1 MRGVL
6 APLGALAVATLRLW
20 RLTGEH
26 WELVGGPPEGSRS
39 TTDRAHPVVSRL
51 AIEGVTGLYLEVRP
65 ERADVKA
72 EDIGRRVLP
81 VLEALLEAQRT
92 IGAVTHELASRYEE
106 IDLLYSIGQLLGHRH
121 AVEEV
126 ASVILR
132 EVSAVVGARRAG
144 LRIYDD
150 EHRVLRLIA
159 LSGPPSTTIPPEVP
173 IDEPDLLVVRS
184 FLTGRIEVGA
194 LPGWVDGEAMVVPI
208 IYSAAGSAPRSVGT
222 LSLAERAG
230 GGSFT
235 REETKLVA
243 AVATQIGSAL
253 ENARL
258 VARERDRERV
268 ARELELAH
276 DLQVKLLP
284 TPAVL
289 RGAAEVAVRSQP
301 AEALGGDLYTF
312 VRLGQGRVGVMIGDV
327 SSHGF
332 AAALIAAQVMA
343 AFGIHVRPTTS
354 PEEALELLCGSLSAD
369 LERTEMHL
377 SLFYGVLDQSAGHL
391 TYSNAGHPHVFR
403 LPETGPAERLVTTA
417 PPLGLSQGR
426 EFGVRTI
433 PWEFGCDL
441 LALFTDGLVDQL
453 DEAGQRFGEERIIA
467 RLEAGRALPSEELV
481 ERVFDEVTAFGGTP
495 GDDRTLLL
503 LRM

>member
-1 MRGVL
+1 M
-6 APLGALAVATLRLW
+6 LAVATLRLW
-20 RLTGEH
+20 RLTGDQ
-26 WELVGGPPEGSRS
+26 WELVGGPPESSRS

-51 AIEGVTGLYLEVRP
+51 AIEGIPGLYLEVRP
-65 ERADVKA
+65 ERADGKA
-72 EDIGRRVLP
+72 EDIGRCILP

-92 IGAVTHELASRYEE
+92 VGAVTGELASRYEE

-121 AVEEV
+121 AVEDV
-126 ASVILR
+126 ASLILR
-132 EVSAVVGARRAG
+132 EVGAVVGARRAG
-144 LRIYDD
+144 LRIYD
-150 EHRVLRLIA
+150 EERRVLRIIA
-159 LSGPPSTTIPPEVP
+159 LSGPPSTTIPPEVSV
-173 IDEPDLLVVRS
+173 DEPDLLVARS
-184 FLTGRIEVGA
+184 FLTGRIEVGP
-194 LPGWVDGEAMVVPI
+194 LPGWVEGEVMVVPI
-208 IYSAAGSAPRSVGT
+208 IYSAVGSAPRPVGT

-243 AVATQIGSAL
+243 AVATQIGAAL

-289 RGAAEVAVRSQP
+289 RGAADVAVRSRP

-312 VRLGQGRVGVMIGDV
+312 VRFGPGRVGVMIGDV

-343 AFGIHVRPTTS
+343 AFGIHVRPTTP
-354 PEEALELLCGSLSAD
+354 PEEALELLRGSLSAD

-377 SLFYGVLDQSAGHL
+377 SLFYGVLDKSAGHL
-391 TYSNAGHPHVFR
+391 TYSNAGHPHAFR
-403 LPETGPAERLVTTA
+403 LPVAGPAERLATTA
-417 PPLGLSQGR
+417 PPLGLSPGGD
-426 EFGVRTI
+426 FGVQTI
-433 PWEFGCDL
+433 PWDFGRDL
-441 LALFTDGLVDQL
+441 LALFTDGLADQC
-453 DEAGQRFGEERIIA
+453 DEAGQRFGEERVIA
-467 RLEAGRALPSEELV
+467 MLEAGRATGPEVLVQQVCEEV
-481 ERVFDEVTAFGGTP
+481 AAFGGTP